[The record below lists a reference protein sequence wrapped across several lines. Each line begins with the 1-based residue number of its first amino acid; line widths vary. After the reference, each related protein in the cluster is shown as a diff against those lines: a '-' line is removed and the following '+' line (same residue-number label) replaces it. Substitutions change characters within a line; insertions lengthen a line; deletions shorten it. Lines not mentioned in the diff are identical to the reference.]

1 MDWGQV
7 LTIIF
12 GVAGFMSIFVF
23 LINRRIDMV
32 NRRID
37 ELSKRIDRV
46 EEDLRDIR
54 KEMNERFNRLEKLL
68 YKVLGAEAKKES

>member
-23 LINRRIDMV
+23 LINRQIDMV

-37 ELSKRIDRV
+37 SVEKRID
-46 EEDLRDIR
+46 DLRKD
-54 KEMNERFNRLEKLL
+54 MDYRFERLEQEIKEIRELL
-68 YKVLGAEAKKES
+68 YKVLGTEAKKES

>member
-1 MDWGQV
+1 MDWGQA

-23 LINRRIDMV
+23 LINRQIDMV

-54 KEMNERFNRLEKLL
+54 KEMNERFNRLEELL
-68 YKVLGAEAKKES
+68 YKVLGTEAKKG